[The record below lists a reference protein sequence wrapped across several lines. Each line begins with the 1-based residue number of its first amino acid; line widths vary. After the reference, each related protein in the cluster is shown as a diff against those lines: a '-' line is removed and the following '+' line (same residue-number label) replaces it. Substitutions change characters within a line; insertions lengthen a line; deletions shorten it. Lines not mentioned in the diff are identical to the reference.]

1 MPENHIKVP
10 LGLPQTGVISQEI
23 SPEGPLR
30 VVVGRTTEQET
41 CPRCGQVATKRHD
54 ARRRVKADAP
64 IGGRAVTLV
73 VVRRRFRCFTCRR
86 PFSEPEPICGERR
99 RLTCRLREQ
108 LGQACRDRPVEHL
121 AQEFGVSPTT
131 VRRARREV
139 VARQN
144 ERGGGSTRRL
154 GH

>member
-1 MPENHIKVP
+1 MHENHLKVP

-30 VVVGRTTEQET
+30 VVVGRTTEKET

-64 IGGRAVTLV
+64 IGERAVTLV

-108 LGQACRDRPVEHL
+108 LG
-121 AQEFGVSPTT
+121 
-131 VRRARREV
+131 
-139 VARQN
+139 
-144 ERGGGSTRRL
+144 
-154 GH
+154 